1 MASCACDLALGGRC
15 ADLVGTMSGTTKPKA
30 DGPAATG
37 AVRPALARRQWRAG
51 PEAIALGVLLAGAG
65 VGLVLWAKWGLLI
78 ALQTVAIYCF

>member
-1 MASCACDLALGGRC
+1 
-15 ADLVGTMSGTTKPKA
+15 MSGTTKLKA
-30 DGPAATG
+30 RAPAVAS
-37 AVRPALARRQWRAG
+37 AVRPVLARRQWLTG